1 MENTNTKIELMLE
14 SGSYVTNSTT
24 KYSKRKSYEKKDNN
38 KIISNIPGTIVKLFA
53 KEGDSLSEESP
64 ILVLEAMKMEN
75 IIRMPRTAVIK
86 KILVLEKE
94 RISKDTTMIILE

>member
-1 MENTNTKIELMLE
+1 MENINTKIELMLE

>member
-24 KYSKRKSYEKKDNN
+24 KYSKRKSYEKTDNN

>member
-1 MENTNTKIELMLE
+1 MENTKIELMLE
-14 SGSYVTNSTT
+14 SGSYLTNSTT

-38 KIISNIPGTIVKLFA
+38 KIVSNIPGTIVKLFV

-75 IIRMPRTAVIK
+75 IIRMPRTAVVK
-86 KILVLEKE
+86 KILVSEKE
-94 RISKDTTMIILE
+94 RIRKNTTMIILE

>member
-14 SGSYVTNSTT
+14 SGSYITNSTT
-24 KYSKRKSYEKKDNN
+24 KYSKRKSYEKTDNN